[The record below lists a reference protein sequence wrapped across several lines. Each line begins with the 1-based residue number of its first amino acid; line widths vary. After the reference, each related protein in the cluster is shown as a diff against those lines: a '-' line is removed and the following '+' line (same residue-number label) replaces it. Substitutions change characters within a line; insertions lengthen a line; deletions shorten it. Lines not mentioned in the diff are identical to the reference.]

1 MNHQMK
7 FILRS
12 TSVPP
17 LDMLT
22 EDQMKNLLKIEEKRK
37 NRTEIK
43 TLENN
48 TKIKI
53 NSSHQSCVLL

>member
-22 EDQMKNLLKIEEKRK
+22 EDQMKNLLKIEEEKRK
-37 NRTEIK
+37 IEQRLK
-43 TLENN
+43 HL
-48 TKIKI
+48 KIIQK
-53 NSSHQSCVLL
+53 LK